1 MAQPTQLGSIG
12 HKGEQLAVKYL
23 ANKGFTVVDTN
34 VAYKFGE
41 IDVVAVKD
49 DKYHFIEVKALSV
62 QSKFAVALS
71 ERIGKQKLDRIKKS
85 VQQYIVDNDLFNKE
99 VQIDAMLVK
108 INEQIKQ
115 ARIKFI
121 QNIS

>member
-49 DKYHFIEVKALSV
+49 DKYHFIEVKALS
-62 QSKFAVALS
+62 SSNIPSA
-71 ERIGKQKLDRIKKS
+71 IKKP
-85 VQQYIVDNDLFNKE
+85 I
-99 VQIDAMLVK
+99 IIITA
-108 INEQIKQ
+108 
-115 ARIKFI
+115 
-121 QNIS
+121 

>member
-12 HKGEQLAVKYL
+12 HKGEQLAVRYL
-23 ANKGFTVVDTN
+23 ATKGFTVVDTN
-34 VAYKFGE
+34 VTYKFGE

-62 QSKFAVALS
+62 QSKFAIALS

-85 VQQYIVDNDLFNKE
+85 VQQYIVENYLFNKE
-99 VQIDAMLVK
+99 VQIDALLVK
-108 INEQIKQ
+108 INVQTKQ

-121 QNIS
+121 ENIS